1 MIVLRRLP
9 HLSFMKTIP
18 HKSHDNAQFQLER
31 LILFSDAVF
40 AIAITLLI
48 IEIKVPH
55 FEQKAAEQDISEALA
70 HQIPEW
76 IGFFISFWVIGIYW
90 MSHHRMFGY
99 LVRHD
104 DGLAFLNLLFLMT
117 IVVMP
122 FSSALYSNYPYL
134 NASFTFYCL
143 NVVATGLCLQLLW
156 RYINNPVHK
165 ISEPIP
171 SEVRHRAYVRNAV
184 APAIFLL
191 AALIPILLPGP
202 VGGIVSRL
210 LFFLIFPIQ
219 MILSRIYRPKPELVH
234 AEEQS

>member
-1 MIVLRRLP
+1 ME
-9 HLSFMKTIP
+9 TTP
-18 HKSHDNAQFQLER
+18 HKPHDTSRFQLER

-55 FEQKAAEQDISEALA
+55 FEHKSTEHDLSEALA

-76 IGFFISFWVIGIYW
+76 IGFFISFWVIGVYW
-90 MSHHRMFGY
+90 MAHHRMFGY

-104 DGLAFLNLLFLMT
+104 GGLAFLNLLFLMT
-117 IVVMP
+117 IVIMP
-122 FSSALYSNYPYL
+122 FSSALYSNFPYL
-134 NASFTFYCL
+134 NTSFVFYCL
-143 NVVATGLCLQLLW
+143 NVAAAGLCLQLLW
-156 RYINNPVHK
+156 RYINNPRHK

-171 SEVRHRAYVRNAV
+171 SKVRQRAYIRNAV

-191 AALIPILLPGP
+191 AALIATLLPGP
-202 VGGIVSRL
+202 LGGMLSRL

-219 MILSRIYRPKPELVH
+219 MILSRIYRPKPEV
-234 AEEQS
+234 AR

>member
-1 MIVLRRLP
+1 MET
-9 HLSFMKTIP
+9 SP
-18 HKSHDNAQFQLER
+18 HKSHDKAQFQLER

-55 FEQKAAEQDISEALA
+55 FENKATEHDISQALA

-99 LVRHD
+99 LVRHNE
-104 DGLAFLNLLFLMT
+104 GLALLNLLFLMT
-117 IVVMP
+117 IVIMP
-122 FSSALYSNYPYL
+122 FSSALYSNFPYL
-134 NASFTFYCL
+134 NTSFVFYCL

-156 RYINNPVHK
+156 RYINNPAHK

-171 SEVRHRAYVRNAV
+171 SEIRQRAYVRNAV

-191 AALIPILLPGP
+191 AALMPTLIPGP
-202 VGGIVSRL
+202 VGGMVSRL
-210 LFFLIFPIQ
+210 MFFLIFPIQ
-219 MILSRIYRPKPELVH
+219 MILGRLYRPKPEVVPS
-234 AEEQS
+234 EERS